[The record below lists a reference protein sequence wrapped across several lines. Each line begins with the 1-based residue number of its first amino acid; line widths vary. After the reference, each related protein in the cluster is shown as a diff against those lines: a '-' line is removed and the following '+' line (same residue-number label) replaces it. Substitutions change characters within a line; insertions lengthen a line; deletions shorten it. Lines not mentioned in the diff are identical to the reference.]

1 MKYNYREVDNLLKTV
16 KLDSKNGEERA
27 KAMKTDPYRYDPVK
41 SITHI
46 YR

>member
-1 MKYNYREVDNLLKTV
+1 MKYNYSEVDNLLKTV
-16 KLDSKNGEERA
+16 KLDSRNREGQA
-27 KAMKTDPYRYDPVK
+27 NAMRPAPYRYDPVK